1 MNRPRKN
8 LWPIAAVFLE
18 TYPAAASKRYKPYAI
33 SKEPI
38 FIVVAMMMMCS
49 CHLPNF
55 VLLPLARA
63 PDPERCNPDFSF
75 GGFRVFR
82 EFRALGLEFSRAWG
96 SQDLNFGWVL
106 FG

>member
-1 MNRPRKN
+1 
-8 LWPIAAVFLE
+8 
-18 TYPAAASKRYKPYAI
+18 
-33 SKEPI
+33 
-38 FIVVAMMMMCS
+38 MMICS

-96 SQDLNFGWVL
+96 SQDLFFGWQGCTGNTVEIEPIIKLIIIPIPNL
-106 FG
+106 FNYYC